1 MYLSRLILNPLSRQV
16 QQEIANPYQMHR
28 TILHAFPQDLRANG
42 ERVLFRVDA
51 LPRTGQLHLLVQSQG
66 KPDWTW
72 LASRDGRRP
81 YLAASDRPN
90 PAVKQTDLQGRRP
103 SARLS
108 VVGQPHQAARQVVR
122 PRQGRASA
130 STQPKNRWP
139 GYNAKAD
146 QSGFTV
152 LTAVPPQPPR
162 SPTGR
167 RRRVA
172 LRPFRHLAGAAA
184 GHSPRGGSQRDW
196 QAKPLA
202 SACCRWPA
210 PVAQRSPGRRSAES
224 SLGCCRRV

>member
-90 PAVKQTDLQGRRP
+90 PAVKQTDLQLAAGQVLAFRLLANPTKRP
-103 SARLS
+103 GKSFGPDKGKR
-108 VVGQPHQAARQVVR
+108 VGLYTAEEQMAWLQR
-122 PRQGRASA
+122 
-130 STQPKNRWP
+130 
-139 GYNAKAD
+139 KAD

-152 LTAVPPQPPR
+152 LTAVP
-162 SPTGR
+162 
-167 RRRVA
+167 
-172 LRPFRHLAGAAA
+172 AAA
-184 GHSPRGGSQRDW
+184 AKIADRTKGVELLSVRFDGLLQVQQPDTVLEAVRNGIGSGKAFGFGMLSVAR
-196 QAKPLA
+196 PL
-202 SACCRWPA
+202 
-210 PVAQRSPGRRSAES
+210 Q
-224 SLGCCRRV
+224 